1 MSEYLVLHG
10 NFEAEITDPGIVAIK
25 ADGLRVSIRAS
36 REMLKQWSEILEN
49 SSVLKQSVRNGQ
61 VSLKSYVLN
70 NKYMTWTWFTDDDF
84 EEFGEVYN
92 SVTGSTK
99 AFTVKPLD
107 KKD

>member
-10 NFEAEITDPGIVAIK
+10 NFEAETTDPGIVAIK
-25 ADGLRVSIRAS
+25 ADGLRVSVRAS

-49 SSVLKQSVRNGQ
+49 SSALKQSVKNGQ
-61 VSLKSYVLN
+61 VSLESYALN

-84 EEFGEVYN
+84 DEFEKVYN

-99 AFTVKPLD
+99 AFTVKPLGE
-107 KKD
+107 KD